1 MPSKNLTNNSV
12 VAITKADDYNY
23 VKVYEAV
30 KKSLEL
36 IGGLDRI
43 IKQGDKVFVKINHL
57 PPSSQPERGIITHP
71 VFTHAVLELL
81 KNYSSN
87 IMFGDDIEP
96 SDVDGYQVSG
106 LRQIS
111 GNLGVQLINLRE
123 YGYIETKCDGLMLD
137 KAYLSKIVLD
147 ADVIINLPKLK
158 THSLTVYTGGI
169 KNMYGTLSRGQRA
182 KFHYD
187 YRKVEDFCQ
196 MLTDIFSRV
205 KPRLTIMDGIVAM
218 EGEGP
223 GAGSLR
229 NLGIVLASYDTVA
242 LDAVANKII
251 GLEPLSVLTT
261 KWASERG
268 LGVGNLQDIDV
279 VGENINDVAVS
290 DFKLPAN
297 YYRTVVSKLPAFL
310 DKFLLNQMLIR
321 PRVIS
326 DLCTGCFE
334 CRKIC
339 PAGAML
345 KTDGIARIDKDKCI
359 QCMCCHE
366 VCRFNAIAISRP
378 WLGNLI
384 HRVARLLQK

>member
-1 MPSKNLTNNSV
+1 MPDKNLTNNSI
-12 VAITKADDYNY
+12 VAITRADDYDY
-23 VKVYEAV
+23 AKVYGAV

-36 IGGLDRI
+36 IGSPDRI
-43 IKQGDKVFVKINHL
+43 IKPGDKVFVKINHL
-57 PPSSQPERGIITHP
+57 PPSSLPERGIITHP
-71 VFTHAVLELL
+71 VFIQAVLELL
-81 KNYSSN
+81 KNYSSD

-96 SDVDGYQVSG
+96 GHEDGFQVSG
-106 LRQIS
+106 LSQIS
-111 GNLGVQLINLRE
+111 EKLGVQLINLRE
-123 YGYIETKCDGLMLD
+123 YGYIETKCDGLLLD
-137 KAYLSKIVLD
+137 KVYLSKIVLD

-169 KNMYGTLSRGQRA
+169 KNMYGTLARGQRS
-182 KFHYD
+182 KFHYK
-187 YRKVEDFCQ
+187 YKKVEDFCQ

-242 LDAVANKII
+242 LDAVANKIM
-251 GLEPLSVLTT
+251 GLEPSSVHTT
-261 KWASERG
+261 RWAYERG
-268 LGVGNLQDIDV
+268 LGIGNLQDIDV
-279 VGENINDVAVS
+279 VGEDINDVAVS

-310 DKFLLNQMLIR
+310 EKFLLKQMLIR
-321 PRVIS
+321 PRVVAE
-326 DLCTGCFE
+326 LCTGCFE

-345 KTDGIARIDKDKCI
+345 KTDGVARVNKDKCI

-366 VCRFNAIAISRP
+366 VCRFNAIKLSRP

-384 HRVARLLQK
+384 HSAANLLKK